1 VVQEDAVPLNGVR
14 TAAIAAQYSGSN
26 QAGANLGAASEGG
39 AREGGAGEGGANEG
53 ANKRERTMAVSLR
66 ESVQR
71 VSDPRSLDAS
81 VEEVFR
87 LMLGLECQRDAGTAV
102 VENES
107 VTAVVGFGGLLS
119 GACVFRSGAGA
130 ARKIAAQMTGMEF
143 TAIDDTVK
151 DGIGEICNMLAG
163 SWKGKVPELAANCGL
178 SILAVITGRDYN
190 LHVQAPEFQLRHT
203 YRFGDEVFEVS
214 IVCDGLQ

>member
-1 VVQEDAVPLNGVR
+1 MLLNGVR
-14 TAAIAAQYSGSN
+14 GGVIPELKVASFRGSPDEGCGEIGD
-26 QAGANLGAASEGG
+26 AGA
-39 AREGGAGEGGANEG
+39 RGANRG
-53 ANKRERTMAVSLR
+53 ERAMVVSLR

-71 VSDPRSLDAS
+71 VSDPRNLDAS

-87 LMLGLECQRDAGTAV
+87 LMLGIECHRQTGAAALDK
-102 VENES
+102 ES

-119 GACVFRSGAGA
+119 GACLFRSAAGTA
-130 ARKIAAQMTGMEF
+130 IKIAAQMTGMDFAEV
-143 TAIDDTVK
+143 DDTVK

-178 SILAVITGRDYN
+178 SIPAVITGRDYR
-190 LHVQAPEFQLRHT
+190 LHVQAPEFQIHHV
-203 YRFGDEVFEVS
+203 YRFGDEVFEVT